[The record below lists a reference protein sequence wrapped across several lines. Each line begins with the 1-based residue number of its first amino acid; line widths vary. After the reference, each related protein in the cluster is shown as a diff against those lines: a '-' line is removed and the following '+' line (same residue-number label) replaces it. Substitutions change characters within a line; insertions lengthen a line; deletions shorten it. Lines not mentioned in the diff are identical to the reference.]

1 MPRSIGLAGA
11 SSAQFIM
18 KTIPYYPGCTL
29 KTHARGFEAC
39 AVESCRE
46 LGIELKEMASWYC
59 CGTVHSL
66 AADDVIHQLAPVRNL
81 SRVKAIPS
89 DRVAT
94 LCAMCHHTLKRA
106 DLLLRT
112 DSDKRVKLES
122 IMDRG
127 EVAYAGGEVRVL
139 HLLEL
144 IRDEIGFEAVRGKAV
159 PGLRGLKIAAYY
171 GCLLLRPSEAAI
183 DDPEN
188 PSIMEELVRSLGG
201 EAVDFPW
208 KHECCGAYLGA
219 TEPGTVALRTQEII
233 LSAARRGAE
242 AIMTSCP
249 LCFFNLEER
258 RPPSL
263 EANLPVFYFTEL
275 MTLALGLGLKEEH
288 LKLHKVDPRPAL
300 IQRGLMITT
309 KSTKG

>member
-1 MPRSIGLAGA
+1 
-11 SSAQFIM
+11 M

-29 KTHARGFEAC
+29 KTHALGFEAG
-39 AVESCRE
+39 AIAACRRF
-46 LGIELKEMASWYC
+46 GIELKEMESWYC

-81 SRVKAIPS
+81 SRVKALPS
-89 DRVAT
+89 DRVVT
-94 LCAMCHHTLKRA
+94 LCAMCFNTLKRA

-112 DSDKRVKLES
+112 DSDKRTKLQS

-127 EVAYAGGEVRVL
+127 EIAYEGGEVKVL

-144 IRDEIGFEAVRGKAV
+144 IRDEIGFEAVKKEVGV
-159 PGLRGLKIAAYY
+159 GLRGLKIASYY
-171 GCLLLRPSEAAI
+171 GCLLLRPEEAAI

-219 TEPGTVALRTQEII
+219 TEPETVSLRTREI
-233 LSAARRGAE
+233 LSSAARRGAE

-258 RPPSL
+258 RGADAPPL
-263 EANLPVFYFTEL
+263 TVFYFSEL
-275 MTLALGLGLKEEH
+275 MSLALGLGLKEEH
-288 LKLHKVDPRPAL
+288 RKLHKIDILPL
-300 IQRGLMITT
+300 LKKYQM
-309 KSTKG
+309 